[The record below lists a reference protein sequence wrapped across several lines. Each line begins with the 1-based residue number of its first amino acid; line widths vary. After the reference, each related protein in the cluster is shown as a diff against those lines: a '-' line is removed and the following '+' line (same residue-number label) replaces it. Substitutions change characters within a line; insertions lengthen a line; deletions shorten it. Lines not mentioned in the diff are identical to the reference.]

1 MALQKLVAVFA
12 VILLIN
18 KGCHSRNSG
27 CGNAA
32 LNTRIV
38 GGQTAVPGSWP
49 WQIVFKNADFFFCGG
64 SVINN
69 QWLLTAAHC
78 APSIDPDT
86 TSVHLGIFYLNSF
99 NPGEVIRSVAE
110 VHCNPGYNSQ
120 TYNNDICLVKM
131 SAPVNFTEF
140 IQPICLADENSTF
153 YDELSVWVT
162 GFGITSKLFNI
173 SFFQQYCSLVPYQVL
188 TLFYFQLGLGA
199 VADTLQEVSVP
210 IIGNNRC
217 HCYNQAYSTVTDNM
231 MCAGVEAGG
240 KDSCQGDSGGPLV
253 SLYEGLWVQAGIVSF
268 GDDCA
273 LPMRPGVYT
282 RLSQYQK
289 WISDTVT
296 GKKPGFVTFTSTGFD
311 NDWFFSCD
319 SSVFSSG
326 ENLRHFTH
334 LTILSV
340 FSLILQFFVSN
351 GKM

>member
-162 GFGITSKLFNI
+162 GFGITS
-173 SFFQQYCSLVPYQVL
+173 
-188 TLFYFQLGLGA
+188 LGA

-253 SLYEGLWVQAGIVSF
+253 ANIGGTWVQGGVVSF
-268 GDDCA
+268 GAGCGVA
-273 LPMRPGVYT
+273 LLPGVYA
-282 RLSQYQK
+282 RVSQYKQ
-289 WISDTVT
+289 WITNTVT
-296 GKKPGFVTFTSTGFD
+296 GPPPGFVSFTSPGINFD
-311 NDWFFSCD
+311 DFFTCPPPPPPTPTSFPTTTD
-319 SSVFSSG
+319 DSVFGSG
-326 ENLRHFTH
+326 ENLGHFTH
-334 LTILSV
+334 LTALSV
-340 FSLILQFFVSN
+340 LGLFLHFFISS
-351 GKM
+351 GGM